1 MSSRLEEI
9 LSIVAR
15 FPADPFARYGLAMEY
30 RNLGQLDEA
39 RRTFAAL
46 LADHPDY
53 VPQYLMYGNLL
64 LAMKDREEARRVY
77 EQGIAAAARARNQ
90 HAEGELRAA
99 LAALDEPED
108 D

>member
-9 LSIVAR
+9 LSIVAQ

-30 RNLGQLDEA
+30 RNLGRLDEA

-46 LADHPDY
+46 LADYPDY

-64 LAMKDREEARRVY
+64 VAMKDREQARWVY
-77 EQGIAAAARARNQ
+77 EQGIAAAARARNH
-90 HAEGELRAA
+90 HAERELRAA
-99 LAALDEPED
+99 LAALEELDED
-108 D
+108 